1 MDPNIYKVIHLA
13 AVIILFGALG
23 ASIYTSSN
31 KDNKLAGILHGI
43 SLLLILIS
51 GFGLIARIWDSQ
63 WQWWMFIKMA
73 IWLLLGGAYT
83 LGKKRL
89 ISENTAFGIVL
100 GLGILAVILGNAPYL
115 GWG

>member
-13 AVIILFGALG
+13 GVIILFGALG

-31 KDNKLAGILHGI
+31 KDNKLAAILHGI
-43 SLLLILIS
+43 SLLLILVS
-51 GFGLIARIWDSQ
+51 GFGLIARIWGSQ
-63 WQWWMFIKMA
+63 WQWWMFVKMA

-89 ISENTAFGIVL
+89 ISENTTFGIVL
-100 GLGILAVILGNAPYL
+100 ALGILAALLGNWPYL
-115 GWG
+115 SFG